1 MDIVRAAFAVMS
13 PHDNA
18 GPRTAVTDSA
28 DGGRGPSFHEAPAR
42 IGRYVLDGPLG
53 RGGMGIVYLAR
64 DELLGR
70 RVAVKLLDS
79 DAAPATQLLQEAQA
93 LARLAHPNVV
103 TVHEAGEHAG
113 RIFLAMEFVAG
124 DTLRAWQRER
134 PRERGELLA
143 VAVQAGRGLAAAHD
157 VGLVHR
163 DVKPDNIMVG
173 ADGRVRVMDFG
184 LARLARTRADDEPAS
199 PASPTSPTS
208 LTQVGAVIGTPGYM
222 APEQRRGGLVDA
234 SGDIY
239 SFCVVLHELLAG
251 ERPGE
256 EAPDAVLIR
265 RGVPA
270 WLAAVVARGLAGDP
284 AARWPTMQ
292 ALLAALEQ
300 DPVARRRRRLRI
312 AGIVVLA
319 GLITAGLVFGGLA
332 WRAAIQRARAEQMAA
347 DRLAALGQARE
358 TDAAFAAFVADPA
371 HRGTRALA
379 QAWLRRGDAARAAG
393 RGDEAITAYA
403 RAYVDAADPDDVT
416 ATLRSLAAALHADGD
431 GQTLMPVVA
440 ELRARGVDDDELR
453 AQAVFAALTLRD
465 LPGALADM
473 SPDSP
478 WRPLLAALA
487 AGHAHPSE
495 LLPPADVM
503 PPGGPAAYA
512 VGAANGETVLLDA
525 RLAEV
530 GRRPFGDVHLYPGTT
545 RKVVHG
551 TDIFE
556 LDAPGDVLWRGEH
569 MVSYGM
575 GLRPGPGRPPV
586 SLFAYVWPHHG
597 FYRLVEAPGQPIT
610 AVVAHAGTHAADAAW
625 AAAWASDLDGDGREE
640 LIASFDD
647 AHDLR
652 VFDLDEVDA
661 LRLRWRAPAGF
672 VRGISGARRGDERLV
687 AVVRDAMHPAPHVYP
702 EPPHLGGPAGFELLR
717 WDGEALRSVAQVPSP
732 YPDIQVASRSLQ
744 AADLDGDGDDE
755 LIQNYRRGD
764 DYGVLLGQVQGDGG
778 EARMLGGLESLLV
791 VQSDDDPA
799 DELVVRLFPGP
810 GTWVLGDGEA
820 AMPAVA
826 PGRGPGATFL
836 VDDPWLAERT
846 VHAEALAG
854 MGRARDAAAVY
865 ADLARTTADS
875 DVRGRLLA
883 RAAALWSAVGDDEQA
898 LAIDARLVEDP
909 RLGAAALARS
919 VAALDRLGRHAE
931 AHAAAVR
938 LAAHPARSD
947 AEAALA
953 TVQNARLAPLVRPGA
968 RVDVDLA
975 DLDGWHFER
984 PAGLRRGPARGEL
997 ALTAVGPAPVAW
1009 LPLEWDGEALALEV
1023 ELAADRLESGACLA
1037 VEVQDAAGAPL
1048 LGLRVCGGASPRALN
1063 RSLTCRLGGAVHTI
1077 RSTDVPSARLASR
1090 HVARAGWF
1098 RGDGTA
1104 CSTEGGR
1111 FAAEATP
1118 ASGPLRLVLGA
1129 LTDFRSTPAEGT
1141 LRRVTIH
1148 GARVGTAAAGDV
1160 WDRAARL
1167 LAADDPLA
1175 ARDVLGDSPARTPR
1189 ERLIRVDVHDR
1200 LADVD
1205 GLTRAVD
1212 AAAADLLAPEHRPDL
1227 ALLVRTRP
1235 LAAAVLL
1242 RRLGGRLLPALVD
1255 VWAFLPVHRNDR
1267 ETRRAALDE
1276 LAGVG
1281 DLAPQ
1286 GPEEAAALTRLLL
1299 VRGRLAAA
1307 EGLADR
1313 AERDLSAAL
1322 GIGEGS
1328 ADDDEVELRAAL
1340 ARLWS
1345 DRRPADA
1352 RAHARAAVDRSRD
1365 PERTRE
1371 RLLREPALAALLA
1384 GPT

>member
-1 MDIVRAAFAVMS
+1 MTV
-13 PHDNA
+13 
-18 GPRTAVTDSA
+18 SA
-28 DGGRGPSFHEAPAR
+28 DGGRGSSPHEAPAR

-70 RVAVKLLDS
+70 RVAIKLLDN
-79 DAAPATQLLQEAQA
+79 DAAPATQQARLLQEAQA

-113 RIFLAMEFVAG
+113 RIFLAMEFVPG

-184 LARLARTRADDEPAS
+184 LARLARTLGDDEPPRARS
-199 PASPTSPTS
+199 PAPAP

-222 APEQRRGGLVDA
+222 APEQQRGALVDV

-239 SFCVVLHELLAG
+239 SFCVLLHELLAG

-256 EAPDAVLIR
+256 EAPHAVLIR

-270 WLAAVVARGLAGDP
+270 WLAAVVARGLEGEP
-284 AARWPTMQ
+284 AARWPTMH
-292 ALLAALEQ
+292 ALLAALAH

-312 AGIVVLA
+312 VGVALLT
-319 GLITAGLVFGGLA
+319 GLVAAGLVLGGLA
-332 WRAAIQRARAEQMAA
+332 WRAEIQRARAEQVAA
-347 DRLAALGQARE
+347 DRLAALGQAWDP
-358 TDAAFAAFVADPA
+358 DAAFAAFVADPA
-371 HRGTRALA
+371 HRGTRAIA
-379 QAWLRRGDAARAAG
+379 QAWLRRGDAARAVG
-393 RGDEAITAYA
+393 RGDEAIAAYA
-403 RAYVDAADPDDVT
+403 RAYVDAAHPGDVT

-431 GQTLMPVVA
+431 GQALAPVVA

-465 LPGALADM
+465 LPGALADT
-473 SPDSP
+473 PRGSP

-487 AGHAHPSE
+487 AGHAHASE

-551 TDIFE
+551 TDLFE
-556 LDAPGDVLWRGEH
+556 LDAPDVVLWRGEH
-569 MVSYGM
+569 VVSYGM
-575 GLRPGPGRPPV
+575 SLRPGPGRPPV

-597 FYRLVEAPGQPIT
+597 FYRLVEAPGRPIT
-610 AVVAHAGTHAADAAW
+610 AAVAHAGTAAADAAW
-625 AAAWASDLDGDGREE
+625 AAAWPCDLDGDGREE
-640 LIASFDD
+640 LIASFADTY
-647 AHDLR
+647 DLR
-652 VFDLDEVDA
+652 VFDLDDADA

-717 WDGEALRSVAQVPSP
+717 WDGEALRPVAQVPSP
-732 YPDIQVASRSLQ
+732 HPDIQVASRSLQ
-744 AADLDGDGDDE
+744 AADLDGDGVDE

-764 DYGVLLGQVQGDGG
+764 DYGVLIARVLGDGG
-778 EARMLGGLESLLV
+778 EVRMLGGLESLLV

-799 DELVVRLFPGP
+799 DELVVRLVPGP
-810 GTWVLGDGEA
+810 GTWVLGDGAA
-820 AMPAVA
+820 AMPALA
-826 PGRGPGATFL
+826 PGRGPGATFP

-846 VHAEALAG
+846 VHAEALVG
-854 MGRARDAAAVY
+854 MGRTREAAAVY
-865 ADLARTTADS
+865 ADLAREAADP

-919 VAALDRLGRHAE
+919 VAALDRLGRHVE

-947 AEAALA
+947 AEAAQA
-953 TVQNARLAPLVRPGA
+953 TAQVARLAPLVRPGV

-975 DLDGWHFER
+975 DLEGWHLER

-1037 VEVQDAAGAPL
+1037 VEVQDAAGATV
-1048 LGLRVCGGASPRALN
+1048 LGVRVCGGSSPRALN
-1063 RSLTCRLGGAVHTI
+1063 RSLTCRLGGAVHTVHA
-1077 RSTDVPSARLASR
+1077 TDVPSARLASR

-1098 RGDGTA
+1098 RGDAAA

-1111 FAAEATP
+1111 FAAPVAP

-1129 LTDFRSTPAEGT
+1129 LTDFRPTPAEGA

-1148 GARVGTAAAGDV
+1148 GARTGAAAVGDA

-1167 LAADDPLA
+1167 LAADDAIA
-1175 ARDVLGDSPARTPR
+1175 ARDVLGDSPARTAR
-1189 ERLIRVDVHDR
+1189 ERLLRVDLYDR
-1200 LADVD
+1200 LADLG
-1205 GLTRAVD
+1205 GLTAAVD

-1227 ALLVRTRP
+1227 ALLMRTRP
-1235 LAAAVLL
+1235 LAAAVLQ

-1255 VWAFLPVHRNDR
+1255 VWVFLPVHRNDR
-1267 ETRRAALDE
+1267 ETRQAALGE

-1286 GPEEAAALTRLLL
+1286 GPEEAAALARLLL

-1307 EGLADR
+1307 EGLPER

-1322 GIGEGS
+1322 TLGEGS
-1328 ADDDEVELRAAL
+1328 RSDDAVELHAAL

-1345 DRRPADA
+1345 DRRPAAA
-1352 RAHARAAVDRSRD
+1352 RTHARAAVERSRD

-1371 RLLREPALAALLA
+1371 RLLREPALAALLV